1 MMKKIIYSALLL
13 LACSCSDF
21 LKEYSQDLVVAKS
34 VTDYDELMLGSV
46 YMPSYPYSTRRLP
59 SGTASCAF
67 LNVLDDDIDMV
78 KGESVLGDV
87 DVWMYS
93 VKACFGYY
101 AWQLEVGRSLD
112 GASEV
117 DDNATWNDLYT
128 RINLLNV
135 ILDEIGDISV
145 KTDQEKSDRIRIQG
159 ECHFLRAQFYLVLVN
174 LYGDAY
180 APSTAAETL
189 GVPLKLTGYVEHEQ
203 GKPTQFDRA
212 PLTEVYAQ
220 IVADLKASVQCLSES
235 PQTHSYYRVSEQAAR
250 LLLSRVYLYMQDWEN
265 AREAARELLALKPM
279 LSDMSTMNDSTSV
292 FLSED
297 SEEILFSQGSLTT
310 QSILT
315 GHAGDYCVSGDLYD
329 CYDHETDKR
338 SMVFFGYTG
347 SGDSVSL
354 KGKFKRGD
362 HQSRVSDILML
373 RSAEAYLNMAE
384 ACAMLGDP
392 EANQWLNG
400 LRRKRITG
408 YLDRT
413 YAGEELI
420 GQVRLERRRELC
432 FEGHRWF
439 DLRRYA
445 ACETHP
451 YKREIT
457 HVFHVYSD
465 NRFIYESGQ
474 GYVLKMDD
482 PAYTFAIPKKVI
494 EFDLVGMPNNK
505 REKRSPEWITVW
517 GDED

>member
-1 MMKKIIYSALLL
+1 MKKIIYSALILL
-13 LACSCSDF
+13 VCGCSDF
-21 LKEYSQDLVVAKS
+21 LKEYSQDLVVAKT

-46 YMPSYPYSTRRLP
+46 YMPSYQYSKRRLP
-59 SGTASCAF
+59 NASVSCGF
-67 LNVLDDDIDMV
+67 LNVLDDDINMV
-78 KGESVLGDV
+78 KGKSVLGNADI
-87 DVWMYS
+87 WMYS

-101 AWQLEVGRSLD
+101 AWQSEVGRSLD
-112 GASEV
+112 GASEM

-135 ILDEIGDISV
+135 ILNEIDDISV
-145 KTDQEKSDRIRIQG
+145 KTNQEKLDKIRIQG

-174 LYGDAY
+174 LYGAAY
-180 APSTAAETL
+180 APSTAATTL

-212 PLTEVYAQ
+212 TLAEVYTQ
-220 IVADLKASVQCLSES
+220 IVADLKASVQCLAES
-235 PQTHSYYRVSEQAAR
+235 PQTHSYYRVSEEAAR

-265 AREAARELLALKPM
+265 AREAARDLLALQPM
-279 LSDMSTMNDSTSV
+279 LSDMVMRKDSTAI

-315 GHAGDYCVSGDLYD
+315 GHPGDYCVSRDLYD
-329 CYDHETDKR
+329 CYDHEADKR
-338 SMVFFGYTG
+338 SAIFFGYVG
-347 SGDSVSL
+347 AGDSVSIQS
-354 KGKFKRGD
+354 KFKRGD
-362 HQSRVSDILML
+362 HQSHVSDILML

-392 EANQWLNG
+392 EANQWLNS
-400 LRRKRITG
+400 LRRKRIVN
-408 YLDRT
+408 YRDQN
-413 YAGEELI
+413 YAGEELVH
-420 GQVRLERRRELC
+420 QVRLERRKELC

-445 ACETHP
+445 VCETWP
-451 YKREIT
+451 FKKEIL

-465 NRFIYESGQ
+465 NRLVYEVGR
-474 GYVLKMDD
+474 GYVLKIDD

-494 EFDLVGMPNNK
+494 EFDLVPMPDNY
-505 REKRSPEWITVW
+505 REKRLPEWITIW
-517 GDED
+517 GDEN